1 METDEELKRKL
12 EEAESQRRADD
23 EALEDGGE
31 CRHELLSKKRLLEI
45 ERENVRHELAAYSDN
60 DPAELEHKSKEADE
74 LRRLTEEYTDDIY
87 SMEGWLKDALTGNA
101 EALSATLEAV
111 YDKEYDEEARTLKE
125 LAL

>member
-1 METDEELKRKL
+1 METDQELKRKL
-12 EEAESQRRADD
+12 GEAESQRRADD

-31 CRHELLSKKRLLEI
+31 SRHELLSKKRICEI
-45 ERENVRHELAAYSDN
+45 ELENVRHELAAYSDN
-60 DPAELEHKSKEADE
+60 DPTELEHKIKEADE
-74 LRRLTEEYTDDIY
+74 LRRFAEYYTDDIC

-125 LAL
+125 LA